1 MTSEEAI
8 YWKTYIDRI
17 VAEKL
22 SVLNS
27 SQQEAV
33 RIRHFADSYMQCING
48 QQLLP
53 QTVFRQFVE
62 MFAHIP
68 AMQESLEQMQ
78 ESLTKDINNL
88 EKVYYPSDI
97 VENKNLLYHYYDT
110 KWVET
115 FFDETIDNIDEDDI
129 INAIYDEL
137 HGLTGYIH
145 IVVLNF
151 PHRGIE
157 SCSYILFRTN
167 VVGPIRYG
175 ESRTRIMLL
184 SIDGYYTWSVR
195 VKVGIGD
202 RVREVRNSWNSYSTQ
217 AGVEEQRDVIVVD
230 DYDSLQALDID
241 ERDTSVIYRTIDN
254 DKLFL
259 WNNEEFVEVAGETID
274 NTIYV
279 TNLDS
284 LLAMNL
290 SSGVY
295 TVAHNDI
302 AYRTTNYSLV
312 VNTTRLSKKFILS
325 YADGWA
331 EANTLTKSWVWHTYS
346 YQGHTHTT
354 KDVIGLAEV
363 IDEVTKGKQ
372 DKTDATLETADKTV
386 VGAINEVL
394 RRAEAAYHSFTIDF
408 QESRETVQMRAVS
421 GAINIERIM
430 ADNIATIK
438 LHVNGI
444 AQTISLRDGVWN
456 GLITIPADALFV
468 WNVGRITEGEVAA
481 ISVKYNF

>member
-230 DYDSLQALDID
+230 NYDSLQALDID

-259 WNNEEFVEVAGETID
+259 WNNEELVEVAGETID

-302 AYRTTNYSLV
+302 THRTTNYSLV

-354 KDVIGLAEV
+354 EDVIGLAEV